1 MQHPASVDAYIR
13 HGWSLVPIPPGTKG
27 PATPGWNQK
36 QNAIQ
41 SQHQLPPGYGIGL
54 AHAYSGTM
62 AVDVDEWDRASFEL
76 MMHGIDLQAL
86 FDAPDAV
93 VVDSG
98 RSGHGKLLYAMPF
111 GLAIPSKKFID
122 KRTRPDGTTENYNY
136 LDLRCGTAN
145 GLTVQDVLPPSIH
158 PQTGQPYRWAGRG
171 HWTRLPVISQPLL
184 DLWMS
189 MLTVEAP
196 QPTAPSSEIDWS
208 EIMSALGA
216 ISPDCAR
223 EEWVQVGMALHYAG
237 TTANNLDHAFTVWN
251 EWSRPSGKYP
261 GDREMAVQWRSFRT
275 DKTNTVRLGS
285 LFHLARRTGW
295 SKPPVDVSTLF
306 GITDTKN
313 PVQLTSDLRPPP
325 PQLDMSVIPEV
336 LRTRALEIG
345 DGVGCDPMVPLFA
358 GLAAVSGAMDART
371 RLELKHGFQ
380 VPPVL
385 WVMTIGDPAD
395 KKTPGSRP
403 MFDVLSKFEAEDRPR
418 YAQAMQ
424 QFEALEARH
433 EAAKKAFLDAAKD
446 TELMLA
452 GEIPHGYGDA
462 PPRPA
467 PLKIVVQD
475 ITSQK
480 LVRQAAD
487 MPRGLL
493 CYLDEMLS
501 WSEKVTDKTSSEA
514 RSAWTQAYE
523 AGRYEM
529 DRVGAGTIS
538 SDNFAVSIYGN
549 LQPHAFADVAKSMSK
564 DGMIQRFIPVVL
576 RHDMTRKGH
585 PKPASQTNVGQY
597 EQMLRVAF
605 SMPAMTYGL
614 STGAAKVF
622 DEFQD
627 WYEARK
633 RDERTL
639 HSGPVFMTAFGKL
652 EGMVGRLALVWHVM
666 TDPYSIQVSSATME
680 SVVSFVRGYV
690 IPAMRYAYDSELGG
704 VSGFDQWVADY
715 VIQYADQQTLTMSQ
729 IKQSGKRQ
737 LKNVSVWGA
746 DQMVLSA
753 MGNLEEAGWVVRVD
767 DGSALNKHHAQW
779 AINPALVSMF
789 EKHRREVVEAKQRR
803 MDETY
808 RLSTKGVPKVHGS
821 ELLDDSRAA

>member
-62 AVDVDEWDRASFEL
+62 ALDLDDWNTAAFMLL
-76 MMHGIDLQAL
+76 MHSIDLHAL
-86 FDAPDAV
+86 YDAPDAV
-93 VVDSG
+93 IVDSG
-98 RSGHGKLLYAMPF
+98 RAGRGKLLYRMPM
-111 GLAIPSKKFID
+111 GLALPSKKVNH
-122 KRTRPDGTTENYNY
+122 DGHTIYE
-136 LDLRCGTAN
+136 LRSGTSN

-171 HWTRLPVISQPLL
+171 HWTRLPVIPQPLL

-208 EIMSALGA
+208 EIMSAMGA

-306 GITDTKN
+306 GITDTKS

-452 GEIPHGYGDA
+452 GEIPHGYGDP

-467 PLKIVVQD
+467 PLKMWCR
-475 ITSQK
+475 TS
-480 LVRQAAD
+480 R
-487 MPRGLL
+487 RR
-493 CYLDEMLS
+493 S
-501 WSEKVTDKTSSEA
+501 W
-514 RSAWTQAYE
+514 
-523 AGRYEM
+523 
-529 DRVGAGTIS
+529 
-538 SDNFAVSIYGN
+538 
-549 LQPHAFADVAKSMSK
+549 
-564 DGMIQRFIPVVL
+564 
-576 RHDMTRKGH
+576 
-585 PKPASQTNVGQY
+585 
-597 EQMLRVAF
+597 
-605 SMPAMTYGL
+605 
-614 STGAAKVF
+614 
-622 DEFQD
+622 
-627 WYEARK
+627 
-633 RDERTL
+633 
-639 HSGPVFMTAFGKL
+639 
-652 EGMVGRLALVWHVM
+652 
-666 TDPYSIQVSSATME
+666 
-680 SVVSFVRGYV
+680 
-690 IPAMRYAYDSELGG
+690 
-704 VSGFDQWVADY
+704 
-715 VIQYADQQTLTMSQ
+715 
-729 IKQSGKRQ
+729 
-737 LKNVSVWGA
+737 
-746 DQMVLSA
+746 
-753 MGNLEEAGWVVRVD
+753 
-767 DGSALNKHHAQW
+767 
-779 AINPALVSMF
+779 
-789 EKHRREVVEAKQRR
+789 
-803 MDETY
+803 
-808 RLSTKGVPKVHGS
+808 
-821 ELLDDSRAA
+821 